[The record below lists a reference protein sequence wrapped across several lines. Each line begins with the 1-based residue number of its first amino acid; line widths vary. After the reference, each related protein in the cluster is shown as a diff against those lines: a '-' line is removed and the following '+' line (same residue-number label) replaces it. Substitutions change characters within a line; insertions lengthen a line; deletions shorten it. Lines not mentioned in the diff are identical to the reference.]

1 MRRRKVRRA
10 LRRIRRRIQRLVR
23 WEKRRDRITA
33 KRRHRYRTLRRERGE
48 RDPRTLRAL
57 RAYRRSRRKSR
68 KIDHTQAV
76 LRARARNKLEWL
88 KENPAPF
95 DPDGDGL
102 VELDGRQVDAK
113 IAREVLR
120 IRRAGRWKG
129 VVFSGYRTP
138 QYSTSLCM
146 GICGAP
152 SCPGRCAGASSR
164 HSQKNGNG
172 AVDLSDYITFAN
184 ECARLDSWL
193 ENHLPNDLPHF
204 SDIGN

>member
-1 MRRRKVRRA
+1 VRRRKVVRA
-10 LRRIRRRIQRLVR
+10 LRRIRRRVAALVR
-23 WEKRRDRITA
+23 WEKVRDRITA
-33 KRRHRYRTLRRERGE
+33 RRRHRYRTLRRLHGRNH
-48 RDPRTLRAL
+48 PRTIGAL
-57 RAYRRSRRKSR
+57 RAYRKSRRKGR
-68 KIDHTQAV
+68 KVDHTQAV
-76 LRARARNKLEWL
+76 LRARATNKLEWL
-88 KENPAPF
+88 REHPAPL

-102 VELDGRQVDAK
+102 VVLDGRQVDAK

-120 IRRAGRWKG
+120 IRAAGRWQG
-129 VVFSGYRTP
+129 SVFSGYRTP

-152 SCPGRCAGASSR
+152 SCLGRCAGATSR

-172 AVDLSDYITFAN
+172 AVDLSDYLTFAS

>member
-1 MRRRKVRRA
+1 VTRRKVLHA
-10 LRRIRRRIQRLVR
+10 LRRLRRRVAGLVR

-33 KRRHRYRTLRRERGE
+33 KRRHRYKRFRGLYGHDDSRTV
-48 RDPRTLRAL
+48 DAL
-57 RAYRRSRRKSR
+57 KAYRTSRRKSR

-76 LRARARNKLEWL
+76 LRARANNKLEWL
-88 KENPAPF
+88 REHPAPL

-102 VELDGRQVDAK
+102 VVLDGRQVDAK

-120 IRRAGRWKG
+120 IRRAGRWQG

-152 SCPGRCAGASSR
+152 SCLGRCAGATSR

-172 AVDLSDYITFAN
+172 AVDLSDYLTFAS